1 MASAAS
7 TPSLT
12 STGPGILNS
21 PTWSGGK
28 VYSGCIGTSR
38 KKSSGKDQYD
48 DMGRE
53 GMQRT
58 CVLADLVSAETKLDL
73 RAT

>member
-28 VYSGCIGTSR
+28 VYSGCIGTLR

-48 DMGRE
+48 DMGRD
-53 GMQRT
+53 GTQRT
-58 CVLADLVSAETKLDL
+58 YVLADLVFSETKLDL
-73 RAT
+73 LAT